1 MKKVISL
8 ALAMIMVFS
17 FAACESAPA
26 EEKPAETP
34 AAPVETPAAPAET
47 PAAPAETPAEST
59 AVEAVDEAKIVEAV
73 KAANGKVTDVAF
85 ADAET
90 ELTVTITMAADA
102 TEEDVNAA
110 MDALK
115 AEIDTDA
122 FLAANLFHNTE
133 ENLNKVVVVNF
144 VMDGSSDVAYTAG
157 ATYSAGKGR
166 KGMLY
171 TRTKAWSAP
180 EAPAAE

>member
-1 MKKVISL
+1 MKKVIAL
-8 ALAMIMVFS
+8 ALSMIMVFS

-26 EEKPAETP
+26 EETPAETP
-34 AAPVETPAAPAET
+34 AAPVETPAET
-47 PAAPAETPAEST
+47 PAEAPAEST

-73 KAANGKVTDVAF
+73 KAANGKVSDVVF
-85 ADAET
+85 ADADT

-110 MDALK
+110 MEALK

-133 ENLNKVVVVNF
+133 ENFNKVIVVNF

-157 ATYSAGKGR
+157 ATYSSGKGR

-171 TRTKAWSAP
+171 TRTVAWSAP

>member
-1 MKKVISL
+1 MKKVISM

-34 AAPVETPAAPAET
+34 AAPVETPA
-47 PAAPAETPAEST
+47 ETPAEAPAEST
-59 AVEAVDEAKIVEAV
+59 TFEAVDEAKIVEAV

-85 ADAET
+85 ADADADMCI
-90 ELTVTITMAADA
+90 TVTMAADA

-110 MDALK
+110 MEALK
-115 AEIDTDA
+115 VEVEAEA
-122 FLAANLFHNTE
+122 FIAANFFHNTE
-133 ENLNKVVVVNF
+133 ESVNKTFTVNF
-144 VMDGSSDVAYTAG
+144 VLGEGSDVAYTAG
-157 ATYSAGKGR
+157 SIYSAGKGR
-166 KGMLY
+166 KGVLY
-171 TRTKAWSAP
+171 TRTKAWTAP